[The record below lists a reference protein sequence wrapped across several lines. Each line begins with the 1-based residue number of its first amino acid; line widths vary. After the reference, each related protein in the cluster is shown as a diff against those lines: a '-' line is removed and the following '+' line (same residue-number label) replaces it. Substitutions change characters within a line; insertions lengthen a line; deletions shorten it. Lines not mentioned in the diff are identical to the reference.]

1 MAPHQVHAKR
11 DAILE
16 VRSMRER
23 QPMPLYVSIGEGA
36 ASMSVS
42 VKTIRRWIAD
52 GTRRSVASRSSTSRG
67 WRVCHICTPAVC
79 RRLAADDDGGH
90 HSVLQVCMKSA
101 RQGDAASGRCR
112 AGQVADRL

>member
-23 QPMPLYVSIGEGA
+23 QPIPLYVSLGEA
-36 ASMSVS
+36 AACMSVS

-52 GTRRSVASRSSTSRG
+52 GTLPAYRCGKRAIRVRWRTSRP
-67 WRVCHICTPAVC
+67 RRDAC